1 MVKLDELPEEADRI
15 QLDKLSRFL
24 DHIGGEVELIAT
36 GEDWQQGGKNKTEGL
51 KIHLITKVPY
61 SVTFDMRTEDPKE
74 EVTDEPVLYEEGLPV
89 TQLYGKMA
97 SVDLKMYLGLLELDD
112 TESLQE
118 SFYFYKLVP
127 QRQGYAR
134 LMPFRKA

>member
-24 DHIGGEVELIAT
+24 DHIGGKIKLIAT

-51 KIHLITKVPY
+51 KIHLITEVPY
-61 SVTFDMRTEDPKE
+61 SSTFDMRTEDANE
-74 EVTDEPVLYEEGLPV
+74 EVVEEPIIYEDGLPV

-97 SVDLKMYLGLLELDD
+97 SVDLKMYLGLLELDSTD
-112 TESLQE
+112 ALQE
-118 SFYFYKLVP
+118 AFYFYKLVP

-134 LMPFRKA
+134 LMPFEKA